1 MNSVT
6 MFAPRAV
13 GEKTH
18 ILPAFFPVP
27 MLGLIPV
34 NAFLIGATEPVLVD
48 TGLFPL
54 SDEFMAGLRSI
65 LDLDALRWI
74 WLTHVDA
81 DHIGSLERIL
91 AAAPR
96 ARVVTTFLGLGKY
109 NLRGALPPDRV
120 HLLNPGQQLD
130 VGDRTL
136 LALRPATYDAPE
148 TTALFDMRTR
158 TLFSSD
164 SYGAVL
170 DAPVEDAAEIPA
182 ARLRDG
188 SILWATIEAPWL
200 QIVVSEAFERV
211 VESQRAL
218 KPELVLSSHLPPAR
232 GMMDT
237 LSAHLLSARGA
248 APFVGPDQAAMIA
261 AMRAADVPEPRVS
274 QSRVSAPS
282 FA

>member
-6 MFAPRAV
+6 MFPPRRV
-13 GEKTH
+13 GERTH
-18 ILPAFFPVP
+18 ILPAYFPVP

-34 NAFLIGATEPVLVD
+34 NAFLIGAAEPVLID
-48 TGLFPL
+48 TGLFAV
-54 SDEFMAGLRSI
+54 SNEFIAGLSSI
-65 LDLDALRWI
+65 ISLDALRWI

-109 NLRGALPPDRV
+109 SLRGVLPPERV
-120 HLLNPGQQLD
+120 HLLNPGQQLH

-148 TTALFDMRTR
+148 TTALFDVRTR

-164 SYGAVL
+164 SFGAVL
-170 DAPVEDAAEIPA
+170 DAPADDAAAIPGA
-182 ARLRDG
+182 KLRDG
-188 SILWATIEAPWL
+188 SVVWATIEAPWL
-200 QIVVSEAFERV
+200 QIVAPEPFERTV
-211 VESQRAL
+211 ANVRAL

-237 LSAHLLSARGA
+237 LCSHVLSARGA
-248 APFVGPDQAAMIA
+248 APFVGPDQAAMMA
-261 AMRAADVPEPRVS
+261 AMSAAAPPA
-274 QSRVSAPS
+274 RVSAPS